1 MSFKHKSQSG
11 VVHLQFLLLL
21 AAVVGVIGVAG
32 YAVMQAQNDNIDSG
46 SSSGATIAKTK
57 TPDSIK
63 SASDLNASKTSLN
76 QTNLDSDVNPDALNS
91 DVNSLL

>member
-1 MSFKHKSQSG
+1 MAFKNNSQAG

-21 AAVVGVIGVAG
+21 AAIVGVIGVAG

-46 SSSGATIAKTK
+46 DSNVTATKTK
-57 TPDSIK
+57 APDSIK
-63 SASDLNASKTSLN
+63 SASDLNTAKASLN
-76 QTNLDSDVNPDALNS
+76 QANLDSDVNPDALNS